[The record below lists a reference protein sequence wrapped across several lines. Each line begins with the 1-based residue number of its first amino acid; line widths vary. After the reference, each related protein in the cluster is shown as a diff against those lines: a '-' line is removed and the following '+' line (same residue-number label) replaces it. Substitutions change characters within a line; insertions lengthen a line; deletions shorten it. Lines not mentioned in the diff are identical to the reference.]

1 MYERLSADERKQR
14 LSVLTEEQGDFLVY
28 EMKRGRRTIFENVM
42 RDEKITAL
50 KSVDIKLQEDEMNV
64 VDWLISDYDD
74 FGPGNLDG
82 RCACGR
88 RLRYMF
94 TIEHQI
100 THKKIQYGK
109 DHLSAFLNIEV
120 NEIDGVINELDKID
134 YELDELLWK
143 TENNEYYY
151 EYYER
156 LPDKS
161 VVSESI
167 KKHIDINIPFLDRQI
182 NRLNKHFEKQMEALE
197 EEQRKIQREVE
208 LEKCHETR
216 RQIKELLKEKKKIDD
231 MLEAERKAQREAEYK
246 RQQQENE
253 RIERFF
259 QENREK
265 DAKLIDAVKAQ
276 LGYGATFND
285 IAYSLVLNG
294 QNSAVA
300 ISKIMAND
308 FGFDKRFSIS
318 VMKRPYIYMDVLLAL
333 KKQVDNGNLI
343 MDESSNIE
351 DCIFYVNPY
360 HAEDSC
366 DKTDEVQQQTLLL
379 F

>member
-14 LSVLTEEQGDFLVY
+14 LSVLTAEQRIFLEY
-28 EMKRGRRTIFENVM
+28 EMKRGRRTVFENVM

-74 FGPGNLDG
+74 FGPGNLGG

-100 THKKIQYGK
+100 TQKKIQYGK

-120 NEIDGVINELDKID
+120 NEIAGVINELDKID

-143 TENNEYYY
+143 TENDEYYY

-156 LPDKS
+156 LPDKT

-167 KKHIDINIPFLDRQI
+167 KKHIDINVPFLDRQI
-182 NRLNKHFEKQMEALE
+182 NRLNKHFEKQMEELE
-197 EEQRKIQREVE
+197 EEQRKIQRKVE
-208 LEKCHETR
+208 LEKCQETR
-216 RQIKELLKEKKKIDD
+216 RQIEELLKEQKKIDD

-253 RIERFF
+253 RIEKLL
-259 QENREK
+259 QEKREK

-276 LGYGATFND
+276 LSYGATFND

-294 QNSAVA
+294 QHSAVT
-300 ISKIMAND
+300 ISNIMAID
-308 FGFDKRFSIS
+308 FGFDKSIS
-318 VMKRPYIYMDVLLAL
+318 IGVMKRPYIYLDVLLAL

-360 HAEDSC
+360 QEEDSSV
-366 DKTDEVQQQTLLL
+366 KTDEGQQQALSL

>member
-1 MYERLSADERKQR
+1 MYERISADESKQR
-14 LSVLTEEQGDFLVY
+14 LSVLTKEQRDFLEY
-28 EMKRGRRTIFENVM
+28 EMKRGRRTVFENVM

-50 KSVDIKLQEDEMNV
+50 KSVDIKLLEDEMNV

-74 FGPGNLDG
+74 FGPGNLGG

-100 THKKIQYGK
+100 THNKIQYGK

-156 LPDKS
+156 LPDKT

-167 KKHIDINIPFLDRQI
+167 KKHIEMNVPFLDRQI
-182 NRLNKHFEKQMEALE
+182 NRLNKHFEKQIETLE
-197 EEQRKIQREVE
+197 EEQRKIQHEVE
-208 LEKCHETR
+208 LEKRQEAR
-216 RQIKELLKEKKKIDD
+216 RQIEELLKEKKKIED
-231 MLEAERKAQREAEYK
+231 MLEAEKKAQREAEYK

-253 RIERFF
+253 RIERLL
-259 QENREK
+259 QEKREK
-265 DAKLIDAVKAQ
+265 DAKLIDIVKAQ
-276 LGYGATFND
+276 LSYGATFND

-294 QNSAVA
+294 QHSAVA
-300 ISKIMAND
+300 ISHIMAND
-308 FGFDKRFSIS
+308 FGFDKRNSRGL
-318 VMKRPYIYMDVLLAL
+318 MKRPYIYMDVLLAL

-360 HAEDSC
+360 QEENS
-366 DKTDEVQQQTLLL
+366 DKTEEVKQQTL